1 MGKLTDVA
9 IRAWIKAGERFEGRT
24 DGDGLLLSWRP
35 DRTAPHWRLRYRFA
49 GKSRVMNLGSYTDLP
64 LAAARQSAKEL
75 RAKIA
80 LGHDVAGEK
89 QERKSTALARIE
101 AARSVTTVGQLADE
115 YFERMINGRWKHP
128 NILRSRIE
136 KDINPHLGKLALDA
150 VEPRHIDA
158 MLRAVVKRGAP
169 TIAND
174 VLRWVRRMFDY
185 AIKRHLVR
193 FNPAAAFDLADA
205 GGKELAR
212 ERALSRD
219 ELVTLFEAMRQARG
233 FSVQNELTVK
243 LLLLLAVRKGELIAA
258 RWDEFELEVD
268 PPVWHLPALRTKT
281 GQPLDIPLPTMA
293 VEWLQK
299 LKELACNA
307 PYVLPARK
315 LQTRMVPHVCESTLG
330 VAMGKVKHGLPHF
343 TVHDF
348 RRTAR
353 THLAA
358 LGVEPH
364 VAERC
369 LNHKLKGVE
378 GVYNRHDYFEE
389 RRRALEAWGQLL
401 LTLERQQ
408 PPTKQSAA
416 ARQQAP
422 TAEAA

>member
-9 IRAWIKAGERFEGRT
+9 IRAWIRSGERFEGRS
-24 DGDGLLLSWRP
+24 DGDGLVLTWREK
-35 DRTAPHWRLRYRFA
+35 RTAPSWRLRYRFS
-49 GKSRVMNLGSYTDLP
+49 GKPRVMEIGSYSDLT
-64 LAAARQSAKEL
+64 LAAARQAAKEL

-128 NILRSRIE
+128 NIVRSRIE
-136 KDINPHLGKLALDA
+136 KDIKPHLGKLALDA

-219 ELVTLFEAMRQARG
+219 ELVTLFEAMRQAKG

-258 RWDEFELEVD
+258 RWEEFKLEAKKEKEQHAAQEGSLSTTLLQREEELRLLRTENECLKERIVEFEAYINELTYDCEEKVEHVQKEKKCQLRILKNEID
-268 PPVWHLPALRTKT
+268 ALR
-281 GQPLDIPLPTMA
+281 
-293 VEWLQK
+293 ESNCNSWL
-299 LKELACNA
+299 
-307 PYVLPARK
+307 
-315 LQTRMVPHVCESTLG
+315 T
-330 VAMGKVKHGLPHF
+330 
-343 TVHDF
+343 
-348 RRTAR
+348 
-353 THLAA
+353 
-358 LGVEPH
+358 
-364 VAERC
+364 
-369 LNHKLKGVE
+369 
-378 GVYNRHDYFEE
+378 
-389 RRRALEAWGQLL
+389 
-401 LTLERQQ
+401 
-408 PPTKQSAA
+408 
-416 ARQQAP
+416 
-422 TAEAA
+422 

>member
-1 MGKLTDVA
+1 
-9 IRAWIKAGERFEGRT
+9 
-24 DGDGLLLSWRP
+24 
-35 DRTAPHWRLRYRFA
+35 
-49 GKSRVMNLGSYTDLP
+49 
-64 LAAARQSAKEL
+64 
-75 RAKIA
+75 
-80 LGHDVAGEK
+80 
-89 QERKSTALARIE
+89 
-101 AARSVTTVGQLADE
+101 
-115 YFERMINGRWKHP
+115 
-128 NILRSRIE
+128 
-136 KDINPHLGKLALDA
+136 
-150 VEPRHIDA
+150 
-158 MLRAVVKRGAP
+158 
-169 TIAND
+169 
-174 VLRWVRRMFDY
+174 
-185 AIKRHLVR
+185 
-193 FNPAAAFDLADA
+193 
-205 GGKELAR
+205 
-212 ERALSRD
+212 
-219 ELVTLFEAMRQARG
+219 
-233 FSVQNELTVK
+233 
-243 LLLLLAVRKGELIAA
+243 LLLAVRKGELIAA
-258 RWDEFELEVD
+258 RWDEFELEAD
-268 PPVWHLPALRTKT
+268 LPVWHLPGIRTKT

-315 LQTRMVPHVCESTLG
+315 LQSRMVPHVCESTLG

-401 LTLERQQ
+401 LKLERQQ